1 MPGTKKSLADRR
13 ATVLA
18 RFAHTRDGGEVV
30 GDKGESIK
38 QPSDV
43 STSDTGVPR
52 ATDAPPLSVTGGA
65 IPDWC
70 NLGIVLRVVL
80 GVNAIFF
87 GVAAGEA
94 ATLRAWLDQCL
105 KAAVTLEPVLVTSLL
120 LGCLI
125 KRLLSRVG
133 VPVQVAVT
141 VAVPAILTVALQTE
155 LAPLI
160 QDDAALLLRNAL
172 TAALV
177 CGVVLYW
184 SYLRGRS
191 NLPALAEAR
200 LEALQARIRPHFF
213 FNSLNAVLG
222 LIRRDPKRAETVLED
237 LADLFRVLMRDRRD
251 RVTLEEELALCRQYL
266 DIESVRLGDR
276 LKVRMDIDA
285 GVEGALVPLLL
296 LQPLVENA
304 VHHGIEP
311 AATPGTIEIQV
322 VRHGS
327 FVDILIVNPWL
338 GTGQARH
345 GNQIGL
351 DNVRQRL
358 LLLHDLEAQLVTAVR
373 DGRFELRLRLPFMQ
387 R

>member
-1 MPGTKKSLADRR
+1 MVVSL
-13 ATVLA
+13 
-18 RFAHTRDGGEVV
+18 
-30 GDKGESIK
+30 GDKDESIK

-43 STSDTGVPR
+43 STAAPGKPR
-52 ATDAPPLSVTGGA
+52 PIAAERPPVSGGA
-65 IPDWC
+65 VPDWC

-80 GVNAIFF
+80 GVNALFF
-87 GVAAGEA
+87 GMSASQAAN
-94 ATLRAWLDQCL
+94 LRAWLDQCL
-105 KAAVTLEPVLVTSLL
+105 VVAVTLEPVLVTSLL
-120 LGCLI
+120 LGCLVR
-125 KRLLSRVG
+125 RLLTRARARVQVG
-133 VPVQVAVT
+133 VT
-141 VAVPAILTVALQTE
+141 IAVPALLTLALQTE

-160 QDDAALLLRNAL
+160 QDSAVVLLRNAV

-177 CGVVLYW
+177 CAVVLYW
-184 SYLRGRS
+184 SYLHGRS

-222 LIRRDPKRAETVLED
+222 LIRTDPKRAETVLED

-251 RVTLEEELALCRQYL
+251 RVTLEEELALCQQYL
-266 DIESVRLGDR
+266 AIESVRLGDR
-276 LKVRMDIDA
+276 LRVKMEIEA
-285 GVEGALVPLLL
+285 GVESTLVPLLL

-311 AATPGTIEIQV
+311 ATQPGTIEMQV
-322 VRHGS
+322 LRRGS

-338 GTGQARH
+338 GDENMRH

-373 DGRFELRLRLPFMQ
+373 DDRFEVRLRLPFME